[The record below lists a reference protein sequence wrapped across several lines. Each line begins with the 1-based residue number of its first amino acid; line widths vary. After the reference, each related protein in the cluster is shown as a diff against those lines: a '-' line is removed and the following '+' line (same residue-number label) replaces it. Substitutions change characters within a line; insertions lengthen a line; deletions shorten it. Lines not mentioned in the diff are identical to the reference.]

1 MQVEIWQW
9 VAFALAVAAMLA
21 IDAALAGRGGGL
33 RQAVAWSATWLAVG
47 AGFALVV
54 WSWAGQAHAA
64 AYLSGYA
71 IERTLS
77 IDNVFVF
84 ALIFGALRLDRATAG
99 RALVFGIGFAL
110 LLRVVMIVAG
120 VALLNTFA
128 WIAYL
133 FAGFLIA
140 TGARLALRRGGPA
153 ERPGWLTAML
163 ERRSWPWLTPV
174 VLAVIAVAVADIVF
188 ALDSIPSILA
198 ITREPF
204 LVVAANA
211 LALVGLRAL
220 YDVLAGM
227 AAEFTYLHM
236 GIGLVLVLVGLRMA
250 FEGVVHVP
258 AGVTLAVV
266 VSVIAGAVAASMA
279 VAARRNDGGER
290 CV

>member
-1 MQVEIWQW
+1 MQVEVWQW
-9 VAFALAVAAMLA
+9 VAFALAVVAMLA
-21 IDAALAGRGGGL
+21 IDALLAGRGGGL
-33 RQAVAWSATWLAVG
+33 RQAVVWSVAWLVVG

-54 WSWAGQAHAA
+54 WTWAGEAHAA

-84 ALIFGALRLDRATAG
+84 ALIIGALRLERAAAG

-120 VALLNTFA
+120 VALLNAFS
-128 WIAYL
+128 WVAYL
-133 FAGFLIA
+133 FAAFLIV
-140 TGARLALRRGGPA
+140 TGARLALRRGDPA
-153 ERPGWLTAML
+153 AQPGWLAALL
-163 ERRSWPWLTPV
+163 ERRRPLVTPV
-174 VLAVIAVAVADIVF
+174 LLAIAAVAVADLVF

-211 LALVGLRAL
+211 LALVGLRSL
-220 YDVLAGM
+220 YDVLAAM
-227 AAEFTYLHM
+227 AAEFAYLHA

-250 FEGVVHVP
+250 VGGVVHVP

-266 VSVIAGAVAASMA
+266 VCVIAGAVAASLA
-279 VAARRNDGGER
+279 VGARREDGGAR